1 MHLRQVA
8 ALGLATLTSLVS
20 SAAVPAEPIEVEER
34 QVADGGCSN
43 GPYTR
48 MCWGD
53 GYSIATDFDQKFP
66 TTGNTVTYDL
76 EISNGTCNPD
86 GNGERLCLLINNQ
99 YPGPLI
105 RASWGDNLV
114 INVKNSMQDNGTS
127 IHWHGVRQYHT
138 TEADGVNGLTE
149 CPLAPGDT
157 KTYSFQVTQFGTSW
171 YHSHFSSQYGDGVVG
186 PMIFDGP
193 ASSNYDHDLGPYVIS
208 DWYYPTAYQI
218 NSLAAIN
225 LQSQGPP
232 PPGDTILINGT
243 NKNANGGGQYNKV
256 TMQKGKKYRLRL
268 INTSVDNYI
277 RVSLDGHNMTVMT
290 TDFIPVKPFDVQT
303 ILIGIGQR
311 YDVVIKAN
319 QASGNYWFRA
329 NVASDCLSAN
339 NFYAKAIWSYSDA
352 PSGEPTTSGHPE
364 PSDCKEP
371 SQAAPYWVQPV
382 PSGTFDNAK
391 SSLDVGITQAQ
402 FPPGGDSLFVWA
414 LGNSSMNV
422 DWEKPTLQYFAENND
437 DYETRMNVHYT
448 TNEGKWNYWLI
459 QQDSRAPPVPH
470 PIHLHGHDFFV
481 LGQGSGSYTPDAP
494 LNYATPPRRDTATV
508 PGGGWLAIAFL
519 SNNPGA
525 WLMHCHIA
533 WHVAEGLAV
542 QFVESPEKVTFDQN
556 ALQETCTNWKN
567 YYDGAYWHKD
577 DSGI

>member
-1 MHLRQVA
+1 DV
-8 ALGLATLTSLVS
+8 
-20 SAAVPAEPIEVEER
+20 
-34 QVADGGCSN
+34 
-43 GPYTR
+43 
-48 MCWGD
+48 
-53 GYSIATDFDQKFP
+53 
-66 TTGNTVTYDL
+66 
-76 EISNGTCNPD
+76 
-86 GNGERLCLLINNQ
+86 
-99 YPGPLI
+99 
-105 RASWGDNLV
+105 
-114 INVKNSMQDNGTS
+114 
-127 IHWHGVRQYHT
+127 
-138 TEADGVNGLTE
+138 
-149 CPLAPGDT
+149 
-157 KTYSFQVTQFGTSW
+157 
-171 YHSHFSSQYGDGVVG
+171 
-186 PMIFDGP
+186 
-193 ASSNYDHDLGPYVIS
+193 DLGPYVLS
-208 DWYYPTAYQI
+208 DWYYPTAFQI

-303 ILIGIGQR
+303 MLIGIGQR

-339 NFYAKAIWSYSDA
+339 NFYGRAIWSYSDA
-352 PSGEPTTSGHPE
+352 PSGEPTSSGHSE

-391 SSLDVGITQAQ
+391 SDLDVGVTQAQ

-422 DWEKPTLQYFAENND
+422 DWEKPTLQYFADNDD

-459 QQDSRAPPVPH
+459 QQ
-470 PIHLHGHDFFV
+470 
-481 LGQGSGSYTPDAP
+481 
-494 LNYATPPRRDTATV
+494 
-508 PGGGWLAIAFL
+508 
-519 SNNPGA
+519 
-525 WLMHCHIA
+525 
-533 WHVAEGLAV
+533 
-542 QFVESPEKVTFDQN
+542 
-556 ALQETCTNWKN
+556 
-567 YYDGAYWHKD
+567 
-577 DSGI
+577 